1 MKNTVQYMD
10 IYDFRELIGQL
21 KDVIKYNFYINYHE
35 MPNIVNE
42 YIVEFFKEINKNSIL
57 FNYELE
63 KEVDNYKFYNN
74 KKIGVDIKLT
84 EKIKGTLKNIGYND
98 SDCTT
103 ILFLEIQIYH

>member
-10 IYDFRELIGQL
+10 IYDLRELIGQL

-57 FNYELE
+57 FNY
-63 KEVDNYKFYNN
+63 KFYNN

-84 EKIKGTLKNIGYND
+84 EKIKGTLKNMGYND
-98 SDCTT
+98 GDCTT
-103 ILFLEIQIYH
+103 ILFVEIQIY